1 VIDFDNLLDTR
12 VLAQLSGFKTL
23 WVGLSGG
30 LDSCVLLHQLTRQ
43 SQLVPQLRAV
53 HVHHGLNA
61 QADAWAADCQSFC
74 DSLSIPLVIRRVVV
88 SSRANIEDEAR
99 RVRYGVFLA
108 LLSED
113 DGLLLAHHADD
124 QAETVLLQLIR
135 GAGIDGLAAMP
146 IVKPLGRG
154 QVIRPLL
161 SCSRQT
167 LETYA
172 CAHQLTWV
180 HDDSNQD
187 CRFSRNYLRHQVMPL
202 LRQRW
207 PGVVGNLA
215 RSAQHCQQAKHNLH
229 TLALLDAP
237 LLTEPTLLLEGLDT
251 QNSARCANVLRNWL
265 MSNHIRLPPTDTF
278 HRLLNE
284 VIAARIDAEPC
295 VMWGDVC
302 VRRYQQTLYL
312 LPNKTRSSPNSV
324 AWLTF
329 PEPLSVFDGAGFL
342 HALPAVDGLYVP
354 EGSLVSVRF
363 RRGGERFHWRGQ
375 TKTLKKL
382 FSQWG
387 VPPWQRDEVPLIYIA
402 NDLAAVVGF
411 AMSDHHHRC
420 ESLYTYQIE
429 YHR

>member
-146 IVKPLGRG
+146 IV
-154 QVIRPLL
+154 
-161 SCSRQT
+161 
-167 LETYA
+167 
-172 CAHQLTWV
+172 
-180 HDDSNQD
+180 
-187 CRFSRNYLRHQVMPL
+187 
-202 LRQRW
+202 
-207 PGVVGNLA
+207 
-215 RSAQHCQQAKHNLH
+215 
-229 TLALLDAP
+229 
-237 LLTEPTLLLEGLDT
+237 
-251 QNSARCANVLRNWL
+251 
-265 MSNHIRLPPTDTF
+265 
-278 HRLLNE
+278 
-284 VIAARIDAEPC
+284 
-295 VMWGDVC
+295 
-302 VRRYQQTLYL
+302 
-312 LPNKTRSSPNSV
+312 
-324 AWLTF
+324 
-329 PEPLSVFDGAGFL
+329 
-342 HALPAVDGLYVP
+342 
-354 EGSLVSVRF
+354 
-363 RRGGERFHWRGQ
+363 
-375 TKTLKKL
+375 
-382 FSQWG
+382 
-387 VPPWQRDEVPLIYIA
+387 
-402 NDLAAVVGF
+402 
-411 AMSDHHHRC
+411 
-420 ESLYTYQIE
+420 
-429 YHR
+429 